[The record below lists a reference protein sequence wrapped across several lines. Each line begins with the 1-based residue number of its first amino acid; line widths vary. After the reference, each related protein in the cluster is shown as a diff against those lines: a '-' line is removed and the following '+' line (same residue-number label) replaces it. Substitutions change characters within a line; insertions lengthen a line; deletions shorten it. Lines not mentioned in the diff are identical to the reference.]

1 MKRKILSICLIAA
14 FLICLC
20 SGMTICVQAGPIE
33 LPMIPGNPT
42 PSVPSGLK
50 YTISN
55 GLVTITDYT
64 GSAKTLSIP
73 SKINSYPVAYINSHA
88 LENCTT
94 LTSITIPGS
103 VATIGDFAFAGC
115 SSLTSIAIPASV
127 ISIGNGVFNNC
138 SNLKDI
144 QVNDSNPF
152 FSNDEAGVLYNKN
165 RTTLI
170 QAPGA
175 ISGEYQI
182 PESVTTIADW
192 AFAGCTGLS
201 GVSFT
206 ANAPSIGANSFH
218 SVHAN
223 TYYPATNNTW
233 KEDVRLSYGGT
244 LTWIA
249 VNSNIPG
256 DIDGN
261 NSVDNQD
268 VEYLLWHT
276 LFPGDYALTVD
287 ADFNEDE
294 TIDNQ
299 DVELLLW
306 HTLYPDDYPL
316 QIG

>member
-1 MKRKILSICLIAA
+1 MKRKILIICLIAA

-20 SGMTICVQAGPIE
+20 SGMSICVQAGPIE

-50 YTISN
+50 YTTSN
-55 GLVTITDYT
+55 GQVTITDYT

-73 SKINSYPVAYINSHA
+73 SIINGYPVACINSRA

-103 VATIGDFAFAGC
+103 VATIGDFAFSGC
-115 SSLTSIAIPASV
+115 SSLTSITIPASV
-127 ISIGNGVFNNC
+127 INIGTGVFNHC
-138 SNLKDI
+138 SNLKGI
-144 QVNDSNPF
+144 QVNSGNLL
-152 FSNDEAGVLYNKN
+152 FSNDKSGVLYNKN
-165 RTTLI
+165 QTMLI

-182 PESVTTIADW
+182 PGSVTTIADW

-206 ANAPSIGANSFH
+206 ANAPGIGANSFH

-223 TYYPATNNTW
+223 AYYPATNNTW
-233 KEDVRLSYGGT
+233 KEDVRLSYGGAI
-244 LTWIA
+244 TWIA
-249 VNSNIPG
+249 VSNIPG

-261 NSVDNQD
+261 NSVNNQD

-276 LFPGDYALTVD
+276 LFPDDYALTVE
-287 ADFNEDE
+287 ADFNEDG

-306 HTLYPDDYPL
+306 HTLFPDDYPL